1 MNLNHDS
8 GETKGYAV
16 RRRAARALNILLYVF
31 YALTVFFVYSSGFR
45 NVLGVMR
52 PAGDGA
58 KLFLLGMGFYT
69 AVLLR
74 RRYRAWRVKAGP
86 RALKQY
92 LVSVGRCSLYMSL
105 LYLPLLPDYISDS
118 GGKWDSESMIVW
130 GVLMVMMGA
139 VLAGL
144 GMLFDALLDA
154 FSAGSRRKMKESGA
168 GTEVKSGVSGQ
179 PGASSALPGNR
190 TGIPTGKPVSG
201 PAPGSSTVQTSAPGM
216 KNTEPAAPD
225 PEDWARVE
233 RWWIPPEVESVRH
246 DPGRPGSVNENAE
259 PVNADAGRGISER
272 EAGRFS
278 DGSAADGS
286 VAGSSTAGDS
296 AAGESVAG
304 SSTAGGSAAD
314 GSTAGSSA
322 GVSGNDLQRQLE
334 KVQQTLEPHGET
346 LGTLEGQRALFE
358 EAQAVLPVIAVLRS
372 IPPLAAF
379 LYDEK
384 TAQAQLPD
392 LVGKLL
398 EGIGGVIGETDLESL
413 YILWLDLP
421 PEALVRGWRALSAYR
436 RISSM
441 QYVFEDILESLEA
454 QMTEREDV
462 LDWLAL
468 RCGREI

>member
-1 MNLNHDS
+1 MNLNHDP
-8 GETKGYAV
+8 GETRGHAA
-16 RRRAARALNILLYVF
+16 RRRAARALNILLYVL
-31 YALTVFFVYSSGFR
+31 YPLAVLYVYSSGFR
-45 NVLGVMR
+45 NVLGVAR

-74 RRYRAWRVKAGP
+74 RRYRAWRVKTGP

-105 LYLPLLPDYISDS
+105 LYLPLIPDYISDS

-130 GVLMVMMGA
+130 GVLMIMMGA

-190 TGIPTGKPVSG
+190 TGIPTGKPASG
-201 PAPGSSTVQTSAPGM
+201 PASG
-216 KNTEPAAPD
+216 PAAPD

-233 RWWIPPEVESVRH
+233 RWWIPHEVESVRH

-259 PVNADAGRGISER
+259 PVNADAGPGISER
-272 EAGRFS
+272 EAVRFS
-278 DGSAADGS
+278 
-286 VAGSSTAGDS
+286 
-296 AAGESVAG
+296 
-304 SSTAGGSAAD
+304 GGSAAD
-314 GSTAGSSA
+314 GSTAGNSA

-398 EGIGGVIGETDLESL
+398 EGIGGVIVETDLESL

>member
-1 MNLNHDS
+1 MNLNHDP
-8 GETKGYAV
+8 GETRGHAA
-16 RRRAARALNILLYVF
+16 RRRAARALNILLYVL
-31 YALTVFFVYSSGFR
+31 YPLAVLYVYSSGFR
-45 NVLGVMR
+45 NVLGVTR

-74 RRYRAWRVKAGP
+74 RRYRAWRVKTGP

-105 LYLPLLPDYISDS
+105 LYLPLIPDYISDS

-130 GVLMVMMGA
+130 GVLMIMMGA

-190 TGIPTGKPVSG
+190 TGIPTGKPASG
-201 PAPGSSTVQTSAPGM
+201 PASG
-216 KNTEPAAPD
+216 PAAPD

-233 RWWIPPEVESVRH
+233 RWWIPHEVESVRH

-259 PVNADAGRGISER
+259 PVNADAGPGISER
-272 EAGRFS
+272 EAVRFS
-278 DGSAADGS
+278 
-286 VAGSSTAGDS
+286 
-296 AAGESVAG
+296 
-304 SSTAGGSAAD
+304 GGSAAD
-314 GSTAGSSA
+314 GSTAGNSA

-398 EGIGGVIGETDLESL
+398 EGIGGVIVETDLESL